1 MLLSFVYIASHPRRV
16 FRFPFLCHVPPARRC
31 SQVLSCHIV
40 CRLPL
45 LKLFRIISLQQLRGG
60 CVAPT
65 FRPSD
70 FPPYLTYPLSFHS
83 LPHSFALT
91 KNAALL
97 FSIDSTLFAKN
108 HPGWEGAAL
117 QSQRS
122 KATEHQSLHPGRRQ
136 CYHSVET

>member
-16 FRFPFLCHVPPARRC
+16 FRFPFLCHVP
-31 SQVLSCHIV
+31 
-40 CRLPL
+40 LPDDVP
-45 LKLFRIISLQQLRGG
+45 KSFPVISFADSHSLNSFVSYRYKN
-60 CVAPT
+60 